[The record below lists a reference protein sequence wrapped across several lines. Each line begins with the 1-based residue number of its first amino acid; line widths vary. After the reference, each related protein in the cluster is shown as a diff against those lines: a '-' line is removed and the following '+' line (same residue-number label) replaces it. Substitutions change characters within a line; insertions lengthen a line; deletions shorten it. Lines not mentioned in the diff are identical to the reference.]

1 MKKILYLQ
9 DMTLKFKN
17 YVSINNINN
26 IIIINIIIINN
37 INIIIIINNKQF
49 LRILN
54 FPKMINT

>member
-26 IIIINIIIINN
+26 INIINN
-37 INIIIIINNKQF
+37 I
-49 LRILN
+49 LSLSLN
-54 FPKMINT
+54 DI